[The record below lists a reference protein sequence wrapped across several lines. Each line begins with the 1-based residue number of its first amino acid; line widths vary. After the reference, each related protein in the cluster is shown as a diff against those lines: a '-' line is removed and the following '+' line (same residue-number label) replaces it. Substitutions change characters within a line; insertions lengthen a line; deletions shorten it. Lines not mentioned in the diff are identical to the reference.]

1 MAAIGIYNSQTI
13 IAFPAKPA
21 PKQVNLK
28 TNDSAFTQRSPFVGS
43 VGQVFTWPGSDY
55 WSCEATLPRLVTAN
69 AAVWAGFLAECRG
82 MLNVFPFGPQNYQ
95 PQGRPQ
101 GSPLVSGVNNAMAT
115 VLNTKGWK
123 ANALRVLL
131 PGDYIQIG
139 ATPNAAGVAGVCR
152 LHRVVTR
159 VDADANGNATI
170 QVWPSLREATTDG
183 ETLILKNPVGLF
195 RMAVNTGETLSDET
209 RLTGITLKM
218 VEAR

>member
-1 MAAIGIYNSQTI
+1 M
-13 IAFPAKPA
+13 
-21 PKQVNLK
+21 
-28 TNDSAFTQRSPFVGS
+28 
-43 VGQVFTWPGSDY
+43 
-55 WSCEATLPRLVTAN
+55 
-69 AAVWAGFLAECRG
+69 
-82 MLNVFPFGPQNYQ
+82 
-95 PQGRPQ
+95 
-101 GSPLVSGVNNAMAT
+101 
-115 VLNTKGWK
+115 
-123 ANALRVLL
+123 LL

-195 RMAVNTGETLSDET
+195 RLAVNTGEILTDET
-209 RLTGITLKM
+209 RLSGITLKL